1 MPGNISSPIILEIL
15 KRECKCMIFKW
26 YTNLGKQDKE
36 KSLPNDIY
44 PSGALGLQ
52 NNSEPRKSLS

>member
-1 MPGNISSPIILEIL
+1 
-15 KRECKCMIFKW
+15 MIFKW

-36 KSLPNDIY
+36 KSLLNDIY

-52 NNSEPRKSLS
+52 NNSEPRASLS

>member
-1 MPGNISSPIILEIL
+1 
-15 KRECKCMIFKW
+15 MIFKW